1 MQTQVNE
8 LVIEALADGVLVV
21 DINGIVRS
29 ANPAS
34 RRLLAAGDAV
44 RSAPF
49 ILATEAAWQPL
60 AELMHRTFAEQS
72 PQEADVSLNT
82 RTATPGGC
90 TCARG
95 WPPRRTARM
104 KACA

>member
-1 MQTQVNE
+1 
-8 LVIEALADGVLVV
+8 
-21 DINGIVRS
+21 
-29 ANPAS
+29 
-34 RRLLAAGDAV
+34 V

-49 ILATEAAWQPL
+49 ILAAEAAWQPL

-82 RTATPGGC
+82 PSGHTRRLHVRTRLAASANGTP
-90 TCARG
+90 
-95 WPPRRTARM
+95 